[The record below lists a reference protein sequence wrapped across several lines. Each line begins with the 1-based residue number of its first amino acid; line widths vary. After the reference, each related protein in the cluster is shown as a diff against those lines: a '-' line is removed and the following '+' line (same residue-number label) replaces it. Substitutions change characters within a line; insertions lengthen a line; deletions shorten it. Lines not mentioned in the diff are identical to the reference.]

1 MSKTSIPSLIQK
13 KQQGEKFAVVT
24 CYDASFAQLVE
35 NAGIEA
41 ILVGD
46 SLGMV
51 LQGHDSTLPVSVDN
65 MVYHTASVA
74 RGCRAP
80 LIISDLP
87 FGSYHSQQQCLD
99 NASTLMRA
107 GAQLVKLEGGA
118 WLTDSIE
125 LLSRAGIPACGHLGL
140 TPQSVNVLGGYRVQ
154 GRNDDQ
160 AKHILDDALALEAA
174 GAAMLV
180 LECVPQIL
188 AAEITQ
194 ALRIPVIGIGAGPQ
208 TDAQVLVLHDLLGIT
223 AKTARFVRNFADG
236 SSSIEDALCR
246 YRNAVLDGSFPAA
259 EHCFD

>member
-24 CYDASFAQLVE
+24 CYDASFAHLVE
-35 NAGIEA
+35 KAGIEA

-51 LQGHDSTLPVSVDN
+51 LQGHDSTLPVTVDD
-65 MVYHTASVA
+65 MAYHTACVA
-74 RGCRAP
+74 RGCNAP

-87 FGSYHSQQQCLD
+87 FASYHSPQQCLD

-107 GAQLVKLEGGA
+107 GAQLVKLEGGT
-118 WLTDSIE
+118 WLADSIE
-125 LLSRAGIPACGHLGL
+125 LLSTAGIPVCGHLGL

-154 GRNDDQ
+154 GRDDDQ

-180 LECVPQIL
+180 LECVPQKL
-188 AAEITQ
+188 AAEITH
-194 ALRIPVIGIGAGPQ
+194 ALRIPVIGIGAGAA

-223 AKTARFVRNFADG
+223 PKTARFVRNFAQG
-236 SSSIEDALCR
+236 SSSIEDALSR
-246 YRNAVLDGSFPAA
+246 YRSAVIDGSFPAA